1 MRNSFQ
7 IGKISGISIRIDYTW
22 FVIFALVAW
31 SLGDQY
37 FPHVYGNRWNHIT
50 YWLIGVIT
58 AVIFF
63 GSVLAHELAHS
74 LVSKSR
80 GVPVRSITLFIFG
93 GVAQISDEPKK
104 PGSEFWMALAGPLT
118 SFGIGIVFGAVYLM
132 ARRSGTLLEALA
144 LCLAVIN
151 LSVAVFNLIPGY
163 PLDGG
168 RILRSIIWKISGD
181 LSGATRT
188 ASIVGRMVAYLL
200 ILYGVWKVFSGDW
213 IFGIWSAFIGW
224 FLENAASSS
233 YRQVAIREMLQGVK
247 VSKIMITDCPKLPK
261 GLTIRELVD
270 EYILHTTHRC
280 FPVIEND
287 NVLGVVTLQ
296 NIKEVPRDQWE
307 TTKVEEAMTLLDK
320 TKAVRPDD
328 GLYAVLRQMAEEGA
342 TQLPVIDNGQLV
354 GMIARDNL
362 ASFISARSELGV

>member
-1 MRNSFQ
+1 M
-7 IGKISGISIRIDYTW
+7 
-22 FVIFALVAW
+22 
-31 SLGDQY
+31 
-37 FPHVYGNRWNHIT
+37 
-50 YWLIGVIT
+50 
-58 AVIFF
+58 
-63 GSVLAHELAHS
+63 
-74 LVSKSR
+74 
-80 GVPVRSITLFIFG
+80 
-93 GVAQISDEPKK
+93 
-104 PGSEFWMALAGPLT
+104 
-118 SFGIGIVFGAVYLM
+118 
-132 ARRSGTLLEALA
+132 
-144 LCLAVIN
+144 
-151 LSVAVFNLIPGY
+151 
-163 PLDGG
+163 
-168 RILRSIIWKISGD
+168 
-181 LSGATRT
+181 
-188 ASIVGRMVAYLL
+188 
-200 ILYGVWKVFSGDW
+200 
-213 IFGIWSAFIGW
+213 
-224 FLENAASSS
+224 
-233 YRQVAIREMLQGVK
+233 K